1 MLPRSSWGTLLLAYK
16 LVLGVGR
23 PVFVRLMKWPFLAM
37 LAGMVCQVMVI
48 TAGEPGPDGGIELP
62 PLGQALSLLVQM
74 ASGIVVL
81 AGMTAWARW
90 VVDPNQPARFQWQRS
105 EWVTLG
111 RLVQVYFLG
120 LLAGLAAAA
129 AVFFALNLLLPST
142 PLQPGDGS
150 IYPFVLA
157 DFGAAA
163 VLPFLAMMAAVLAV
177 WIRYCLSPVAAAVG
191 APSDL
196 GLAAQAGRAGRWHMF
211 WSAVLF
217 VPTSLAAMLPLVVVG
232 LMIVTVLASVA
243 SSPLMASVWG
253 NILLSVLYIPIGLG
267 LYGVFVAVFCVYY
280 RWLVVK
286 DLSH

>member
-23 PVFVRLMKWPFLAM
+23 PAFVRLMKWPFLAL
-37 LAGMVCQVMVI
+37 LAGMVCQVLVI
-48 TAGEPGPDGGIELP
+48 SAGEPGPDGAIELP

-90 VVDPNQPARFQWQRS
+90 VVDPHQPTRFQWQRS

-111 RLVQVYFLG
+111 RLVQVYLLG
-120 LLAGLAAAA
+120 LLTGLAAGA
-129 AVFFALNLLLPST
+129 AVMFTLNLLLPVIST
-142 PLQPGDGS
+142 GPADNLIDPLD
-150 IYPFVLA
+150 LA
-157 DFGAAA
+157 DLGAAA
-163 VLPFLAMMAAVLAV
+163 VLPFLAIVAVVLAV
-177 WIRYCLSPVAAAVG
+177 WVRYSLSPVAAAVG

-211 WSAVLF
+211 WTAVLF
-217 VPTSLAAMLPLVVVG
+217 VPTSLAAMVPLIVAG
-232 LMIVTVLASVA
+232 LMIVMLLASVA
-243 SSPLMASVWG
+243 SSPFMASVWS
-253 NILLSVLYIPIGLG
+253 NILLSLIYIPIGLG

-286 DLSH
+286 DMSH